1 MTICRAGAAVDRS
14 RRSLLSNPNPACK
27 RLDTKDMHRLYCTAE
42 LVCDSSRGRSK
53 RKSWKEAKNITIK
66 FNSSEITNNNSST
79 ANTGNKPLIKNTYK
93 YYSTIMRSSS
103 LILLTAL
110 ATSEAFAPN
119 ANLSTRNMNVNNGLH
134 MTVKVPITLTGD
146 NIDLTPALQEYANE
160 KLERTLGKLSSV
172 SGVTHCDVHLTVNKN
187 PKVR

>member
-1 MTICRAGAAVDRS
+1 
-14 RRSLLSNPNPACK
+14 
-27 RLDTKDMHRLYCTAE
+27 
-42 LVCDSSRGRSK
+42 
-53 RKSWKEAKNITIK
+53 
-66 FNSSEITNNNSST
+66 
-79 ANTGNKPLIKNTYK
+79 
-93 YYSTIMRSSS
+93 MRSSS

-110 ATSEAFAPN
+110 ATSDAFAPN
-119 ANLSTRNMNVNNGLH
+119 AINLSTRNMNVNNGLH

-187 PKVR
+187 PKVRYYVHKSRSGTASLRAILTKQTRTF

>member
-1 MTICRAGAAVDRS
+1 
-14 RRSLLSNPNPACK
+14 
-27 RLDTKDMHRLYCTAE
+27 
-42 LVCDSSRGRSK
+42 
-53 RKSWKEAKNITIK
+53 
-66 FNSSEITNNNSST
+66 
-79 ANTGNKPLIKNTYK
+79 
-93 YYSTIMRSSS
+93 MRSSS

-110 ATSEAFAPN
+110 ATSDAFAPN
-119 ANLSTRNMNVNNGLH
+119 ANNLSTRNTNVNNGLH

-187 PKVR
+187 PKVRYMLTNHDQALHLFGRSLQHKRTLSSAKAMNDTQLTYVNFLNKSSG